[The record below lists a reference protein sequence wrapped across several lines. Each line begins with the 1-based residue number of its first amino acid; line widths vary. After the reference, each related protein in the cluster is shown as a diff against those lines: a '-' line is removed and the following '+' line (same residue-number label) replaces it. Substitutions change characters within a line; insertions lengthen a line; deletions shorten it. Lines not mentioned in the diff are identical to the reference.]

1 MGLFPSNFVTA
12 DLTVE
17 PEMSKYFLV
26 CHWTVILY
34 SLKFSFLEQEFSNL
48 GASRMFIKNAVP
60 QSVYQAVDF
69 YLGKEKVCLC
79 ICMSLQKCRSRS
91 VVEFNLVFLVSSV
104 DNSVTN
110 VV

>member
-26 CHWTVILY
+26 YHWTVILN
-34 SLKFSFLEQEFSNL
+34 SLKFSFLEQEFSNVR
-48 GASRMFIKNAVP
+48 ASKVFIKNTIP

-69 YLGKEKVCLC
+69 YLGKKKYVRVYLFVIAEMQIKF
-79 ICMSLQKCRSRS
+79 CRI
-91 VVEFNLVFLVSSV
+91 
-104 DNSVTN
+104 
-110 VV
+110 